1 MSDIGIE
8 ELQIAIYNQLK
19 AQELNVYS
27 TVLPKEYSFPMVK
40 MGEEY
45 LTNQSTKN
53 KTHWEIYHVLHTFSL
68 RKSKKE
74 INEYNQKVIQALRE
88 PFELTNGF
96 YVSKSQLDYMQTLRE
111 EDTFHGVLRFTF
123 TISKG

>member
-1 MSDIGIE
+1 MSDIGTE

-19 AQELNVYS
+19 AQGLNVYS

-40 MGEEY
+40 MEEEY
-45 LTNQSTKN
+45 LTDQSTKN
-53 KTHWEIYHVLHTFSL
+53 KIHWEIYHVLHIFSL
-68 RKSKKE
+68 SKSKEE

-88 PFELTNGF
+88 PFELMNGF
-96 YVSKSQLDYMQTLRE
+96 YVSKSRLDYLQTLRE
-111 EDTFHGVLRFTF
+111 EDAFHGVLRFTF